1 MKKIAIIFTT
11 LIAVTST
18 FAATQSTTSGLYPMD
33 SFNPNKFSASNL
45 SEFSKRYVTEATA
58 VIKKGE
64 FETTADY
71 EARIAKGF
79 KVKSLDSD
87 KIYAFKIDSLDIK
100 YNPDTSQY
108 EVKKVDSSTI
118 GKLFN
123 SRNGIIIGL
132 DKVTETTLRIG
143 KLNRLSDQYKASN
156 AYGKTTTVHRLRG
169 KDLYFEASQPF
180 TNVFNKSLTFPASID
195 VAKQNASCDK
205 QVYVF
210 GKLDGKPYTDSSH
223 EYAALAVPK
232 INNPSD
238 IKVTKVTIPMNI
250 VGMVLKC
257 SKGTVL
263 SVYEQ
268 SEIDSPMY
276 KKNSNYILGGYED
289 TL

>member
-18 FAATQSTTSGLYPMD
+18 FAATQSTTSALYPMD

-79 KVKSLDSD
+79 KIKSLDSD

-100 YNPDTSQY
+100 YNPDNSQY
-108 EVKKVDSSTI
+108 EVKNVDSATI
-118 GKLFN
+118 GKLFGSHN
-123 SRNGIIIGL
+123 RTIIGL
-132 DKVTETTLRIG
+132 DKVAETTLRIG

-156 AYGKTTTVHRLRG
+156 AYGKTATVYRLRG
-169 KDLYFEASQPF
+169 KDLYFEASRTF
-180 TNVFNKSLTFPASID
+180 TNVFNNHLTFPTPID
-195 VAKQNASCDK
+195 VAKRNASCDK

-210 GKLDGKPYTDSSH
+210 GKLNGKPYKDSSYD
-223 EYAALAVPK
+223 YAAIAVPK
-232 INNPSD
+232 INNTSD
-238 IKVTKVTIPMNI
+238 IQVTKLTIPMNI

-268 SEIDSPMY
+268 SEIDSPRY
-276 KKNSNYILGGYED
+276 KNNSKYSLED
-289 TL
+289 DEETF